1 MKNRGLSIA
10 FAVAAVAVVAAFPA
24 PAFAQLAPAYTN
36 NFEQASDIQ
45 GWDNYSYPYDVV
57 WAVDDTPIG
66 GHNSSNSLNF
76 NNGTDYDG
84 DYPYGDIYNYSSPI
98 DTSGMNDPVVSFWC
112 YYDLTSD
119 SGTPDHR
126 LLGLWEPNYS
136 AFYYWELSGDGS
148 SNWGYPAETCAGL
161 GTWHQHMISIPS

>member
-1 MKNRGLSIA
+1 MKNRGLSIV
-10 FAVAAVAVVAAFPA
+10 FAVAAIAVVAAFPA

-98 DTSGMNDPVVSFWC
+98 DTSGMTDPVVSFWC

-119 SGTPDHR
+119 PAPRITGCSGCGSRITAPFITGNCPATAAATGATPPKR
-126 LLGLWEPNYS
+126 APGWAP
-136 AFYYWELSGDGS
+136 
-148 SNWGYPAETCAGL
+148 
-161 GTWHQHMISIPS
+161 